1 MPPTTGAWHGIILG
15 AFIAFYAFIGFED
28 MVNVAEDVKE
38 PRRNMPRAIFLTVVC
53 SILPYMIVASAVV
66 HTVASVEL
74 ALHGAPLT
82 ACLPDRRL
90 VTEYCRYSN
99 HVAGYADINAERP
112 L

>member
-1 MPPTTGAWHGIILG
+1 
-15 AFIAFYAFIGFED
+15 

-90 VTEYCRYSN
+90 VTEYSRYSN
-99 HVAGYADINAERP
+99 HVAGYADINAKRP

>member
-1 MPPTTGAWHGIILG
+1 
-15 AFIAFYAFIGFED
+15 

-74 ALHGAPLT
+74 ALHGALVYQIAAVWREYPRNVRNREASPT
-82 ACLPDRRL
+82 AVL
-90 VTEYCRYSN
+90 VT
-99 HVAGYADINAERP
+99 P
-112 L
+112 FLK

>member
-1 MPPTTGAWHGIILG
+1 
-15 AFIAFYAFIGFED
+15 

-74 ALHGAPLT
+74 ALHGAPL
-82 ACLPDRRL
+82 
-90 VTEYCRYSN
+90 VYQTEYCRYSN